1 MKKSFIIFASLVF
14 TIMAI
19 SAHNTTYNK
28 MSSFVRLAAKLRK
41 TSVRHSPSRNVRS
54 AYITAFVRTTGDGR
68 KLLEDNGCVILEKLG
83 NIYIVSIPLENI
95 ETLAFY
101 NDVERIEARRSCT
114 LLMDTTSFIV
124 NALPVYAGENLPQAY
139 TGKGVVM
146 GVQDVGFDLTHP
158 NFYNTTLSDYRIKR
172 FWDQLSTDA
181 DNKMYVGAEYTTE
194 EAIKAY
200 AHSRDGLVENHG
212 THTLGIA
219 AGSGYDSHYRGMAYE
234 SDICLVSNA
243 VTSDTIFIDDNDLY
257 KYTSATDV
265 LGFKYIFDYADEV
278 GKPCV
283 ISFSEGSHQDF
294 SGDDV
299 LMYEA
304 LQELIGPGRI
314 IIASAGN
321 EGHIKTYFRKPA
333 GTESTGTFLRS
344 DGNYAYLKMQ
354 ADRPFDI
361 RMTVY
366 GNSGSE
372 QFVLSTS
379 DVLECDAAEFIKDV
393 MLTGESY
400 NIDVTGYP
408 SCYAAGKTA
417 YEIIINCSGRFG
429 IDKPFSIEVIGSDA
443 DVEVYRGTAD
453 FVNNSRNLILSAGEY
468 THSIYSPGSAPDIIC
483 AGATAHRSA
492 IKNYLG
498 EMVGIDW
505 GNDGRIAGYSSVGP
519 TFDGRIK
526 PDVVAPGTNVISS
539 FSSFYMENAGTF
551 SSWDAAH
558 FVFDGRTYAWINNIG
573 TSMSTPVVGGA
584 VALWLQ
590 ANPNL
595 TPDDIRGVLS
605 RTCHRYDESMSYPNN
620 YYGYGEIDV
629 YRGLLDILGLTNID
643 EISYNQPEKAQIML
657 SNDGILSVSFP
668 ICPSVPFTLS
678 VYTAGGVRVISR
690 EFMPTSSYTYTVDMS
705 SLPRGVY
712 VVQLSANATGF
723 SGSTLLR
730 R

>member
-1 MKKSFIIFASLVF
+1 MKKTCMILASLLLAII
-14 TIMAI
+14 TI
-19 SAHNTTYNK
+19 SAQNTAYNK
-28 MSSFVRLAAKLRK
+28 MSAFVRQAAKARK
-41 TSVRHSPSRNVRS
+41 ASVRHSPSRKTGHM
-54 AYITAFVRTTGDGR
+54 YITAFVRISGDGR
-68 KLLEDNGCVILEKLG
+68 KLLEDNGCVILAKLG
-83 NIYIVSIPLENI
+83 NIYIASIPSENI
-95 ETLAFY
+95 ETLAS
-101 NDVERIEARRSCT
+101 DSGVERIEARRSCT
-114 LLMDTTSFIV
+114 PLMDTTSLIV
-124 NALPVYAGENLPQAY
+124 NALPVYAGDNLPQAY

-172 FWDQLSTDA
+172 FWDQLSA
-181 DNKMYVGAEYTTE
+181 DSNNKMYVGAEYVTE
-194 EAIKAY
+194 ESIKAY

-219 AGSGYDSHYRGMAYE
+219 AGSGYDSPYRGIAYD

-243 VTSDTIFIDDNDLY
+243 VTSDAIFINDDDLY

-304 LQELIGPGRI
+304 LQELVGPGRI

-333 GTESTGTFLRS
+333 GTESAGTFLS
-344 DGNYAYLKMQ
+344 SYGNYAYLKMQ
-354 ADRPFDI
+354 ADRPFGI

-366 GNSGSE
+366 GNNGSE
-372 QFVLSTS
+372 QLILKTS
-379 DVLECDAAEFIKDV
+379 DIMECDNSELIKDV
-393 MLTGESY
+393 MLQGESY
-400 NIDVTGYP
+400 NIDIAGYS
-408 SCYAAGKTA
+408 SCYDESKIA
-417 YEIIINCSGRFG
+417 YEILIKCPGRFG
-429 IDKPFSIEVIGSDA
+429 IDKPFSIEVVGSGSE
-443 DVEVYRGTAD
+443 VEVYRGTAD
-453 FVNNSRNLILSAGEY
+453 FVQNSRNTMLSAGEY
-468 THSIYSPGSAPDIIC
+468 THSIYSPGSAPSVIC
-483 AGATAHRSA
+483 VGATAHRSG
-492 IKNYLG
+492 INNYLG
-498 EMVGIDW
+498 EVVGIDW
-505 GNDGRIAGYSSVGP
+505 GNDGRIAGYSSIGP
-519 TFDGRIK
+519 TFDGRVK

-539 FSSFYMENAGTF
+539 FSSYYMENTGAY
-551 SSWDAAH
+551 SAWDAAH
-558 FVFDGRTYAWINNIG
+558 FVFNGRTYAWTNNIG

-590 ANPNL
+590 ANPRL

-605 RTCHRYDESMSYPNN
+605 RTCHRYDGTINYPND

-629 YRGLLDILGLTNID
+629 YRGLLDILGLTKID
-643 EISYNQPEKAQIML
+643 GISYNQPSKARIILDSGGM
-657 SNDGILSVSFP
+657 LSVSFP
-668 ICPSVPFTLS
+668 ICPSAPFTLS
-678 VYTAGGVRVISR
+678 VYTSGGVRVMSR

-705 SLPRGVY
+705 SLPHGVY
-712 VVQLSANATGF
+712 AVQLSANDAGF